1 MTFLVGSDKKVRIQI
16 RNAATNHLLL
26 FQEYKFTLVFGKVV
40 EGFDKLLEVSR
51 IKVIFLIS
59 FP

>member
-51 IKVIFLIS
+51 IKVIF
-59 FP
+59 